1 MNEVFYL
8 FINCVGNASCI
19 KLLLDHEADST
30 VRMTGGWTPA
40 HCAAEEGRLNS
51 LHVLHEHGAALC
63 LTENT
68 GDTPRRL
75 AEIYGHTECAEF
87 LKRYRYLMNLY
98 IPDTNF
104 S

>member
-1 MNEVFYL
+1 MH
-8 FINCVGNASCI
+8 VGNASCI

-98 IPDTNF
+98 IPDTDF